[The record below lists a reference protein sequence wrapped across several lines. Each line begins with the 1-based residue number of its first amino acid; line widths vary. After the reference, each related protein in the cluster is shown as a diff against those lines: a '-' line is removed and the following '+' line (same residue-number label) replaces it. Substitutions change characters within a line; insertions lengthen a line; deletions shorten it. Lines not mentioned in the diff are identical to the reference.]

1 MALET
6 LKIIELELEFSVLD
20 KCPRN
25 WERPVIYQN
34 RYWAWSGRKDLNLRP
49 LAPHASTLPGCA
61 TPRLVANDIWSFSK

>member
-25 WERPVIYQN
+25 WERP
-34 RYWAWSGRKDLNLRP
+34 DLNVAGCIVKP
-49 LAPHASTLPGCA
+49 LEYADALNVFWALLHGQS
-61 TPRLVANDIWSFSK
+61 